1 MVFCAAVKL
10 YGFSSTVGSGIRRI
24 SRPGERK
31 NERERKRRKERER
44 ERKRVREIVQGK
56 EDNIIASH
64 IAGRVRSP
72 VESVFLVIFFPGFFL
87 NRKTNVRKT

>member
-56 EDNIIASH
+56 EDNFVASH
-64 IAGRVRSP
+64 PAGPGKIPGCDNYLIEIFSRD
-72 VESVFLVIFFPGFFL
+72 FLQL
-87 NRKTNVRKT
+87 